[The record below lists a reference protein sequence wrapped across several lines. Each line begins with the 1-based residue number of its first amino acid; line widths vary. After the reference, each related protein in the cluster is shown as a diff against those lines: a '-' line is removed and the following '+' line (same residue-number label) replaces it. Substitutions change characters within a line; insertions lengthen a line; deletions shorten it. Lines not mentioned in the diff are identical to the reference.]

1 MKNNKSF
8 WLQTVKRKQYKGV
21 EENIECDVCVIGGGI
36 TGLSCAYYLTKN
48 NLNTVVLER
57 DKIASKTTGH
67 TTAKITSQ
75 HDLFY
80 DYLIMSKGEEFAKKY
95 YEANEQAINN
105 IEQIVKDE
113 KIECDFKRTDS
124 YVYTKDINL
133 VKSIKKEVKA
143 VKSIDGNCEFVEETN
158 LPFSIRGA
166 IKFPN
171 QAEFNP
177 IQYING
183 LCKAIEQRKG
193 KIFEKSKVIE
203 YKKDEDIFKV
213 LVETNQGNYIVKCKH
228 LVVATRYPIFNVPG
242 FHFIKMYQEISYG
255 VASKMPENV
264 KVEGM
269 YISKEMP
276 VISIRTAKYNDED
289 YLLVIGNNHKT
300 GEKVCTKERY
310 EILSN
315 VVKEI
320 TGKTDIKYY
329 WNTEDCIGLDKIAY
343 IGKYSDLIDNMYVA
357 TGFKKWG
364 MTTSNIA
371 ANIITD
377 MILGRENKYLEI
389 YDSTRLEPIKNSQ
402 EVGNMLKEISKSI
415 VAPRLDITREKKYC
429 THLGCELTWNEL
441 TNTWDCPCHG
451 SRFKENGESVEAP
464 SIKDLEEP

>member
-8 WLQTVKRKQYKGV
+8 WLETVKTNQYKGV

-48 NLNTVVLER
+48 NLNTVVLEK

-80 DYLIMSKGEEFAKKY
+80 DYLIMSKGEKFAKKY
-95 YEANEQAINN
+95 YEANEQAIHN

-113 KIECDFKRTDS
+113 KIDCNFKRTDS

-133 VKSIKKEVKA
+133 VESIKKEVKA

-193 KIFEKSKVIE
+193 RIFEKSKVIE

-228 LVVATRYPIFNVPG
+228 LVVETRYPIFNVPG

-255 VASKMPENV
+255 VASKLPSNMKIEDV
-264 KVEGM
+264 
-269 YISKEMP
+269 YISKESP
-276 VISIRTAKYNDED
+276 VISIRSAKYNNSD

-300 GEKVCTKERY
+300 GENVNTKERDK
-310 EILSN
+310 IL
-315 VVKEI
+315 EETAEQI
-320 TGKTDIKYY
+320 TGNKVEYK
-329 WNTEDCIGLDKIAY
+329 WNTEDCISLDKIAY
-343 IGKYSDLIDNMYVA
+343 IGKYSDLIENMYVA
-357 TGFKKWG
+357 TGFNKWG

-377 MILGRENKYLEI
+377 MILGKENEYLEI
-389 YDSTRLEPIKNSQ
+389 YDSTRLEPIKNSA
-402 EVGNMLKEISKSI
+402 EVGNMLKEISKSVI
-415 VAPRLDITREKKYC
+415 APRLDITSKKKYC
-429 THLGCELTWNEL
+429 THLGCEVTWNEL

-451 SRFKENGESVEAP
+451 SRFEENGESIEAP
-464 SIKDLEEP
+464 SIKNMK